1 MCKFSRFNN
10 TRLTKRGIYIEMTT
24 SRELPPASDSPSICQ
39 GGMAVDVEELTTI
52 QSPDAD
58 AHDPESGERQPL
70 IGLSPPKE
78 DGWVAP
84 RHFVWI
90 ELAIMSNVFL
100 YGFDG
105 TITASTY
112 AVISSEFDATNT
124 ASWLTTS
131 YLITSTAFQPL
142 YGRVSDIFGRRIC
155 FFISTITFALGCL
168 GCGLANDIVS
178 LDCMR
183 ALAGFGGGGLM
194 TMATIVNSDMIPFRK
209 RGMYQA
215 MQNGIFG
222 FGAICGASFGGS
234 IADTIGWRWCFLL
247 QVPVSAIALLFGYLV
262 IKNQQIAFSGGS
274 SLRETWR
281 RVDFLGSLI
290 LVVAISVQLVGL
302 SLGGNEL
309 PWSSPW
315 VIASLVGSVVLF
327 GSFLWIEAKTAA
339 IPVIPLRML
348 KGRLPVFIQLAN
360 VCAGISAYAYLFLLP
375 LFFQVVLLDS
385 ATTAGARLA
394 IPSLATPIGGL
405 IAGIVMSRWGKLITL
420 VRTGAILMAVGN
432 GLVTSLNFVDS
443 NWKYYIY
450 IFPANLGQGI
460 IYPGILFTSLATF
473 EHADHAV
480 SSSTVYLIRSLGTVW
495 GVSISSAIVQT
506 TLSVRLPVVLRDI
519 PDKWRI
525 IDAIR
530 HSVETL
536 RDLPPDIQLKA
547 RMAYYDGLRY
557 SFAAS
562 TAFAVIA
569 FCAAMC
575 ANGRGLRKT
584 SR

>member
-1 MCKFSRFNN
+1 MS
-10 TRLTKRGIYIEMTT
+10 T
-24 SRELPPASDSPSICQ
+24 SRGALPSLDAAPDRRETTRPPNDDSY
-39 GGMAVDVEELTTI
+39 
-52 QSPDAD
+52 
-58 AHDPESGERQPL
+58 DPEHGECQPL
-70 IGLSPPKE
+70 IGLNPPKE

-90 ELAIMSNVFL
+90 QMAIMSNVFL

-112 AVISSEFDATNT
+112 AVISSDFNAANS

-155 FFISTITFALGCL
+155 FFISTVTFAIGCL
-168 GCGLANDIVS
+168 GCGLANDVVF

-215 MQNGIFG
+215 LQNGIFG

-247 QVPVSAIALLFGYLV
+247 QVPVSVIALVFGYLV
-262 IKNQQIAFSGGS
+262 IKNQQTNFTGS
-274 SLRETWR
+274 SSLKETWR
-281 RVDFLGSLI
+281 RVDFLGSLV

-315 VIASLVGSVVLF
+315 VIVSLVGSVALF
-327 GSFLWIEAKTAA
+327 GLFLWIEAKTTA

-348 KGRLPVFIQLAN
+348 RGRLPIFVQSAN

-405 IAGIVMSRWGKLITL
+405 IAGVVMSRWGKLITL
-420 VRTGAILMAVGN
+420 VRTGAVLMAIGN
-432 GLVTSLNFVDS
+432 GLVASLNFVDS
-443 NWKYYIY
+443 KWKYFVY

-473 EHADHAV
+473 DHADHAV
-480 SSSTVYLIRSLGTVW
+480 CASTVYLIRSLGTVW
-495 GVSISSAIVQT
+495 GVSISSAIVQS
-506 TLSVRLPVVLRDI
+506 TLTVQLPTVLKDV
-519 PDKWRI
+519 PDKWRV

-536 RDLPPDIQLKA
+536 RDLPPEIQLKA
-547 RMAYYDGLRY
+547 RMVYYDGLRY

-562 TAFAVIA
+562 TGFAVIA

-584 SR
+584 SG